1 MNILKGDRLKEL
13 RLNYNWTQ
21 EDLARNSGVK
31 IATIQKLEAGYN
43 NIRKAQFDTLYGL
56 ARAFG
61 VSIEYLVGVSDVA

>member
-13 RLNYNWTQ
+13 RLIYNWTQ

-56 ARAFG
+56 ASAFG

>member
-1 MNILKGDRLKEL
+1 MDLNKGDRLKEL
-13 RLNYNWTQ
+13 RSINNWTQ

-43 NIRKAQFDTLYGL
+43 NIRKAQFDTLYKL

-61 VSIEYLVGVSDVA
+61 VSIEYLVGVSDDR